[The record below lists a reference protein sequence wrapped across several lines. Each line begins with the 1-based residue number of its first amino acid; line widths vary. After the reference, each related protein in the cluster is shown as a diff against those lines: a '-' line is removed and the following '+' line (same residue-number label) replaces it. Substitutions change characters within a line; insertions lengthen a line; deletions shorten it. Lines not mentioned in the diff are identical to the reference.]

1 MFHNTVLGIHVA
13 TGVVAWVIG
22 GLALWLS
29 VTGRRYRDGLNAFHW
44 SILAVAITAS
54 VLVAFNPDEL
64 WWLWLLAILTYG
76 LALLGHFAPREQS
89 LRWLRL
95 GIHGQGGACIALIT
109 ATFVVSVSGL
119 VQIAAWALPT
129 LIGVPLLEV
138 WYRHTSAKQRRLAK

>member
-1 MFHNTVLGIHVA
+1 MVDNLVLGIHIA

-29 VTGRRYRDGLNAFHW
+29 VTGRRPRDGLNAFHW
-44 SILAVAITAS
+44 SILAVTLSAS
-54 VLVAFNPDEL
+54 VLVAFNLKQL

-109 ATFVVSVSGL
+109 ATFVVSVGGL
-119 VQIAAWALPT
+119 VQVAAWALPS
-129 LIGVPLLEV
+129 LIGVPLLEA
-138 WYRHTSAKQRRLAK
+138 WYRQASAKRWSVAP